1 MKNIIVYIFL
11 FLSQAFLAQNSFEKG
26 NALYQKGQYK
36 EAIQAYESIIKEDRQ
51 HSSELYFNL
60 GNCYYKLN
68 KVAPAI
74 YHYEKALVLKPNDT
88 ETLNNLKFA
97 KKLTIDEIK
106 EVPKVGFAKLLQ
118 NFTAIFSY
126 NTWAWIS
133 VGIAFAFLLSF
144 IGYYFSM
151 HTLSKRIYFIMMFV
165 FIFALLITISA
176 GTAEKNQYN
185 NDRPAIVFA
194 ESSPVTNEPKKGEPA
209 ILILHE
215 GAKVY
220 VIQSLANWRK
230 IELTDG
236 TEGWID
242 ASAIKE
248 VK

>member
-1 MKNIIVYIFL
+1 MKNIVVYL
-11 FLSQAFLAQNSFEKG
+11 FLLISQVFLAQNGFEKG
-26 NALYQKGQYK
+26 NALYQKGQYQ
-36 EAIQAYESIIKEDRQ
+36 EAILSYESVIKDNKQ
-51 HSSELYFNL
+51 HSAELYFNL

-68 KVAPAI
+68 KVAPSI
-74 YHYEKALVLKPNDT
+74 YNYEKALVLNPNDT

-106 EVPKVGFAKLLQ
+106 EVPKVGFAKLLH
-118 NFTAIFSY
+118 NFTSVFHY
-126 NTWAWIS
+126 NTWALIS

-144 IGYYFSM
+144 IGYYFSQL
-151 HTLSKRIYFIMMFV
+151 TLSKRIYFIVMF
-165 FIFALLITISA
+165 ILLFALLITVSA
-176 GTAEKNQYN
+176 GISEKNQFD

-194 ESSPVTNEPKKGEPA
+194 EISEVRSEPQKAGSS
-209 ILILHE
+209 ILLLHE

-220 VIQSLANWRK
+220 VIQSLGSWKK

>member
-1 MKNIIVYIFL
+1 MKNILYL
-11 FLSQAFLAQNSFEKG
+11 FLLISQVFFAQSSFEKG
-26 NALYQKGQYK
+26 NALYQKGQYL
-36 EAIQAYESIIKEDRQ
+36 QAAQTYESIIKDDKQ
-51 HSSELYFNL
+51 HSAELYFNL

-68 KVAPAI
+68 KVALSI
-74 YHYEKALVLKPNDT
+74 YNYEKALVLKPNDA

-118 NFTAIFSY
+118 NFTGIFNYDS
-126 NTWAWIS
+126 WAWIS
-133 VGIAFAFLLSF
+133 IGIAFAFLLSF
-144 IGYYFSM
+144 IGYYFSQL
-151 HTLSKRIYFIMMFV
+151 TLSKRIYFIGMFILLFV
-165 FIFALLITISA
+165 LALTVTA
-176 GTAEKNQYN
+176 GIIEKDRYN

-194 ESSPVTNEPKKGEPA
+194 EMTEIRSEPQKAAPS
-209 ILILHE
+209 IFLLHE

-220 VIQSLANWRK
+220 VKETLQNWKK

>member
-1 MKNIIVYIFL
+1 MKNIIVYLFL
-11 FLSQAFLAQNSFEKG
+11 FISQIFVAQNSFEKG
-26 NALYQKGQYK
+26 NALYQKGQYQ
-36 EAIQAYESIIKEDRQ
+36 EAIESYENSIKKEKKE
-51 HSSELYFNL
+51 SAELYFNL

-68 KVAPAI
+68 KVATSI
-74 YHYEKALVLKPNDT
+74 YNYEKALVLKPNDP

-106 EVPKVGFAKLLQ
+106 EVPKVGFSKLLQ
-118 NFTAIFSY
+118 NFTSVFHY
-126 NTWAWIS
+126 NTWAMIS

-144 IGYYFSM
+144 IGYYFSRL
-151 HTLSKRIYFIMMFV
+151 TLSKRIYFIVMFV
-165 FIFALLITISA
+165 FLFIMLSTVSA
-176 GTAEKNQYN
+176 GISEKNQFD
-185 NDRPAIVFA
+185 NDRPAIVFSEVTEVRSEPQKA
-194 ESSPVTNEPKKGEPA
+194 GSSIIN
-209 ILILHE
+209 LHE

-220 VIQSLANWRK
+220 VMQSLGSWKR

>member
-1 MKNIIVYIFL
+1 MKNILYL
-11 FLSQAFLAQNSFEKG
+11 FLLISQVFFAQSSFEKG
-26 NALYQKGQYK
+26 NALYQKWQYK
-36 EAIQAYESIIKEDRQ
+36 EAAQEYENVLKEDKQ
-51 HSSELYFNL
+51 HSAELYFNL

-74 YHYEKALVLKPNDT
+74 YNYEKALVLKPNDA

-106 EVPKVGFAKLLQ
+106 EVPKVGFAKLIQ
-118 NFTAIFSY
+118 NFTGIFNY
-126 NTWAWIS
+126 NTWALIS
-133 VGIAFAFLLSF
+133 VGTSFLFLLTF
-144 IGYYFSM
+144 IGYYFSQL
-151 HTLSKRIYFIMMFV
+151 TLSKRIYFIGMFIV
-165 FIFALLITISA
+165 LFALLVTVFA
-176 GTAEKNQYN
+176 GIYEKTHYK

-194 ESSPVTNEPKKGEPA
+194 EMTEVRSEPQKAGSS
-209 ILILHE
+209 IFLLHE

-220 VIQSLANWRK
+220 VKETLENWKK